1 MSNEA
6 GGIGWDL
13 QPILIIMIVIMMVTA
28 DYSRDPIGHDDG
40 TYLLSPHG
48 KLPSP
53 SMSQLYGLEP
63 DSFPSVFLMEP
74 ICPFLHEF

>member
-28 DYSRDPIGHDDG
+28 DYSRIP
-40 TYLLSPHG
+40 
-48 KLPSP
+48 
-53 SMSQLYGLEP
+53 
-63 DSFPSVFLMEP
+63 
-74 ICPFLHEF
+74 